1 MNHHTQSRL
10 LQYAGI
16 FLFLQSIILT
26 LSPAVRERTW
36 DVDYRL
42 THWIGFIAWVVL
54 VILAHRAIFK
64 YAPESDAYIFPAAAL
79 LSGWGML
86 TIWRLDEYFGIRQ
99 MIWIGISILVLI
111 LALRFFPKIGF
122 LRKYKYLFLTGGL
135 VITALTLIFGTNP
148 MGFGPRLWLGFFSD
162 VYLQPS
168 EPLKILLV
176 IYLSAYLADRANI
189 QLFSFPLLIPTLLVT
204 GMALLLLIVQRD
216 LGTASIF
223 ILIFTI
229 FVYITTG
236 RRRILITS
244 VLSLLSALLV
254 GYFFVDLIRVRV
266 IGWLNPWDD
275 PTGGSYQIIQSL
287 LAVANG
293 GTIGRGL
300 GIGSPLL
307 VPVSI
312 SDFIFSAIAEETGLI
327 GTLGLISLI
336 WLILARGMIIA
347 LRAPDR
353 FRRYLAAGIVTYL
366 GIQSLLIIGGNI
378 RLLPLTGV
386 TLPFVSYGGSSLLTS
401 FVALYLLLNISNTE
415 DEEPASL
422 ENPQPYSLVTGL
434 LALGLA
440 ACALTSAWW
449 AIVRGPDILT
459 RTDNPRRAIADR
471 FVPRGEIVDKNNQPI
486 NITERVDGVYVRQY
500 LHPGLSPII
509 GYTHPV
515 YGQAGLE
522 AILDNYLRGL
532 QGNPTSLILWEQL
545 LYGTPPAGLD
555 VRLSL
560 DLSLQTKADQLLGI
574 HRGAIILMNAE
585 TGEILVMSSHPTYDP
600 NKLDEEGQA
609 LSQNKNAPLLNRA
622 SQGLYPIGTTLLPL
636 IRARF
641 GEDFPE
647 DEGLQ
652 VFYELIGF
660 YQAPQINMPVAFD
673 QTNSSVDS
681 LRVSPLQMSL
691 AASALSNDGIIPAP
705 RIATA
710 VNTLEQGWVVLPAL
724 SQPTQVVQA
733 DFVNEAILPF
743 VKTGNSYWSHVGQ
756 ASLDETIVTWLIAG
770 TLPDWQGVPLALVV
784 VLEENNI
791 PLAEFIGDNLLSE

>member
-275 PTGGSYQIIQSL
+275 PTGGSYQII
-287 LAVANG
+287 
-293 GTIGRGL
+293 
-300 GIGSPLL
+300 
-307 VPVSI
+307 
-312 SDFIFSAIAEETGLI
+312 
-327 GTLGLISLI
+327 
-336 WLILARGMIIA
+336 
-347 LRAPDR
+347 
-353 FRRYLAAGIVTYL
+353 
-366 GIQSLLIIGGNI
+366 
-378 RLLPLTGV
+378 
-386 TLPFVSYGGSSLLTS
+386 
-401 FVALYLLLNISNTE
+401 
-415 DEEPASL
+415 
-422 ENPQPYSLVTGL
+422 
-434 LALGLA
+434 
-440 ACALTSAWW
+440 
-449 AIVRGPDILT
+449 
-459 RTDNPRRAIADR
+459 
-471 FVPRGEIVDKNNQPI
+471 
-486 NITERVDGVYVRQY
+486 
-500 LHPGLSPII
+500 
-509 GYTHPV
+509 
-515 YGQAGLE
+515 
-522 AILDNYLRGL
+522 
-532 QGNPTSLILWEQL
+532 
-545 LYGTPPAGLD
+545 
-555 VRLSL
+555 
-560 DLSLQTKADQLLGI
+560 
-574 HRGAIILMNAE
+574 
-585 TGEILVMSSHPTYDP
+585 
-600 NKLDEEGQA
+600 
-609 LSQNKNAPLLNRA
+609 
-622 SQGLYPIGTTLLPL
+622 
-636 IRARF
+636 
-641 GEDFPE
+641 
-647 DEGLQ
+647 
-652 VFYELIGF
+652 
-660 YQAPQINMPVAFD
+660 
-673 QTNSSVDS
+673 
-681 LRVSPLQMSL
+681 
-691 AASALSNDGIIPAP
+691 
-705 RIATA
+705 
-710 VNTLEQGWVVLPAL
+710 
-724 SQPTQVVQA
+724 
-733 DFVNEAILPF
+733 
-743 VKTGNSYWSHVGQ
+743 
-756 ASLDETIVTWLIAG
+756 
-770 TLPDWQGVPLALVV
+770 
-784 VLEENNI
+784 
-791 PLAEFIGDNLLSE
+791 